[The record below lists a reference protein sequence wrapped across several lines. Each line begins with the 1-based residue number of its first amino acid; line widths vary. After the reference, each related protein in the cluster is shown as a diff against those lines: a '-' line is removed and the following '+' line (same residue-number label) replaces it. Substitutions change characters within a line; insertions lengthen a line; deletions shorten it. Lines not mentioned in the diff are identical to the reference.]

1 MYPTQVGCKY
11 FLSIRVELL
20 IMGKTVQLVEYKG
33 KQILFLDFSHCAGK
47 EEFLPIIDA
56 AKLWLQHKEALS
68 VLTLT
73 DVTDAHFN
81 TEVINLMK
89 DLTLHNKPYVKAG
102 AIVGITRPLMKLAY
116 NVVMAFSQR
125 TLPIFD
131 THDEAKEWLIR
142 Q

>member
-1 MYPTQVGCKY
+1 MRKILQV
-11 FLSIRVELL
+11 L
-20 IMGKTVQLVEYKG
+20 EYKG
-33 KQILFLDFSHCAGK
+33 EKILFLDFSHCTSK
-47 EEFLPIIDA
+47 EEFMAIIDA
-56 AKLWLQHKEALS
+56 AVLWFQNKDSKS

-73 DVTDAHFN
+73 DVTGAHFN
-81 TEVINLMK
+81 AEIINLMK

-116 NVVMAFSQR
+116 NAVMAFSKR

-131 THDEAKEWLIR
+131 THDQAKEWLIN

>member
-1 MYPTQVGCKY
+1 
-11 FLSIRVELL
+11 LIIHVELR
-20 IMGKTVQLVEYKG
+20 IMRKELQVLEHKG
-33 KQILFLDFSHCAGK
+33 VIILFLDFSHCTSK
-47 EEFLPIIDA
+47 EEFIPIVDA
-56 AKLWLQHKEALS
+56 AKQWIQNKDPKS

-73 DVTDAHFN
+73 DLTDAHFN
-81 TEVINLMK
+81 AEIINLMK

-116 NVVMAFSQR
+116 NAVMAFSKR

-131 THDEAKEWLIR
+131 THDQAKEWLIN